1 MIIPWTVESLL
12 RDLAARGA
20 HPAAIWF
27 GEGGVE
33 TWGSQRRQVGWWP
46 TSPRTV
52 PPLMP
57 ASRPAT

>member
-33 TWGSQRRQVGWWP
+33 TWGGKALANTTR
-46 TSPRTV
+46 
-52 PPLMP
+52 
-57 ASRPAT
+57 